1 MPRPLSKNVL
11 FMLVYLVSFLYS
23 FHYALPLYIESSFI
37 VQFLNE
43 TSLFGF
49 EFSTERLVGLIF
61 SVAALLSAIITF
73 LYPRILKRYGNYRTT
88 VATMS
93 LEVIALLA
101 LASTTD
107 TPTVIALFILH
118 QILVNI
124 IYLNL
129 DSFVETFS
137 EDTKTG
143 GIRGVF
149 MTILNIAIAVAPFM
163 AGLMLTD
170 HDFWKVYLASA
181 VFMAIGTLIV
191 IKNFRTHVDPSYS
204 VPTFKETFK
213 RIADSHD
220 LHSIIFLHFLL
231 AFFYSWMV
239 IYTPIYL
246 DKNMGIEMK
255 DILSIIIPIALIPF
269 IIFEVGLGKI
279 ADTKLGEK
287 EILTAGF
294 IIMAIST
301 AGLSFITTSSVAIW
315 AMALFLTRTGAS
327 AVEVMTES
335 YFYKQVGP
343 GDIHIITFMRTI
355 RSVAYMVGPL
365 IGSIVLSFVDYHNL
379 FLVLG
384 VIMLT
389 ALPYSLTIKDTK

>member
-1 MPRPLSKNVL
+1 MSRPLSKKVL
-11 FMLVYLVSFLYS
+11 FLLVYLVSFLYS

-43 TSLFGF
+43 ANILGF
-49 EFSTERLVGLIF
+49 TFSTERLVGLVF
-61 SVAALLSAIITF
+61 SIAALISAIIIF
-73 LYPRILKRYGNYRTT
+73 LYPRILKRWGNYRTT
-88 VATMS
+88 VTAMS

-101 LASTTD
+101 LASTTSV
-107 TPTVIALFILH
+107 PIVIVLFILH

-129 DSFVETFS
+129 DSFVEAFS
-137 EDTKTG
+137 EDSKTG

-149 MTILNIAIAVAPFM
+149 MTVLNIAIAVAPFM

-181 VFMAIGTLIV
+181 VFMALGTIVV
-191 IKNFRTHVDPSYS
+191 IKNFNTYIDPSYT

-213 RIADSHD
+213 RITDSHD

-246 DKNMGIEMK
+246 NKNMGIEMS

-269 IIFEVGLGKI
+269 IIFEVGLGKL
-279 ADTKLGEK
+279 ADVKLGEK

-294 IIMAIST
+294 ILMALST
-301 AGLSFITTSSVAIW
+301 AGLSFIITSSVTVWAI
-315 AMALFLTRTGAS
+315 ALFLTRTGAS

-355 RSVAYMVGPL
+355 RSMAYMVGPL
-365 IGSIVLSFVDYHNL
+365 IGSIVLSFVDYRYL

-384 VIMLT
+384 IILLT